1 MNEQSEPAAESP
13 YAAFAVYGALDDVAR
28 QVTLTVSRAPQAA
41 ASAVVPGDSSDADG
55 ATDAPAASTATEGN
69 TK

>member
-1 MNEQSEPAAESP
+1 MNRMSGLPAWSAV
-13 YAAFAVYGALDDVAR
+13 YAAFDDVAR